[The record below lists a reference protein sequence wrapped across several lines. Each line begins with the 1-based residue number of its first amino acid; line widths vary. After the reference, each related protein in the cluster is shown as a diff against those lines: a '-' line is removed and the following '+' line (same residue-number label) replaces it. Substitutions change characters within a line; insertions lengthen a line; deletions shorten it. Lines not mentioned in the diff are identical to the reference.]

1 MTKKAKAKKRKVPK
15 EQERERKFPPEVAKE
30 LGHYVY
36 RLIDPRNGE
45 TFYVGKGKN
54 NRVFEHALGV
64 LKLPKVSKQEGKPDW
79 LSEKMQVIYDIQ
91 FYGFSVLHII
101 HRHGMTEKEALK
113 VEAALIDVYP
123 GLTNEM
129 AGHDAA
135 RGPANAYQLIT
146 EYGAEEMQFAKGDKI
161 LLLKT
166 SDWRVRDCEG
176 DIYEATRSAWR
187 VSKSRAEGANYI
199 FAIVNQICRGIFENA
214 VWEAAHDGRWAFTAD
229 RVDEKSEIAK
239 RYLHKRVSK
248 KFASAQ
254 NPVGYVNF

>member
-1 MTKKAKAKKRKVPK
+1 MTEKAKAKKRKVPK

-91 FYGFSVLHII
+91 LYGFKVLHII
-101 HRHGMTEKEALK
+101 HRHGMTKEEALK

-146 EYGAEEMQFAKGDKI
+146 EYGAETMELDRDHKI
-161 LLLKT
+161 LIIKT
-166 SDWRVRDCEG
+166 SYPVITGRGSV
-176 DIYEATRSAWR
+176 YEAVRQSWR
-187 VSKSRAEGANYI
+187 INVWRAKKANYVLGV
-199 FAIVNQICRGIFENA
+199 AHNMCLA
-214 VWEAAHDGRWAFTAD
+214 VYVADEWEPMPDGRHAFKGREAPA
-229 RVDEKSEIAK
+229 EIRTLYKDK
-239 RYLHKRVSK
+239 RIPK
-248 KFASAQ
+248 KYRGGQS
-254 NPVGYVNF
+254 PVRYVNF